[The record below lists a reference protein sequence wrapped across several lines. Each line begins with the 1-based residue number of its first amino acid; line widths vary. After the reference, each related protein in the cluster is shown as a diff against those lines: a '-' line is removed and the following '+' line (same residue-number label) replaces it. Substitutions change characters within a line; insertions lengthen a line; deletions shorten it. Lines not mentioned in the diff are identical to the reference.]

1 MLRRSS
7 TRLAAGLLG
16 AAALLPVVTPSTA
29 TAYPVAPE
37 VETAASTIGSS
48 ALPTQLNSILP
59 PNVFIPGFHAP
70 QAAPTPWAPTMDI
83 PAANG
88 TNGTVWIDT
97 AYGPRRF
104 LIWVPAGYDP
114 QYIWPVM
121 VGIPAYEDSSE
132 SFRNYSR
139 MRESTVGRE
148 AIIVYPDSWNLSWE
162 GAPTSSSQPGQDIEF
177 IRQVIDR
184 TAASYHIDW
193 GRIYAT
199 GMSTGSGMAA
209 ILGCHASDLFAGV
222 APVSGAYYDTVEMN
236 CLNNPIA
243 MIEVHGYSD
252 EQHAYNG
259 GFRYGL
265 PYFGGRELME
275 RYAVRNRCSA
285 GRTEIPLPGGATKVR
300 AEGCLAATEHIGVP
314 GGHLWWYVPNTAEE
328 IWGFLRAQHK

>member
-1 MLRRSS
+1 MVIMKFM
-7 TRLAAGLLG
+7 TKVC
-16 AAALLPVVTPSTA
+16 ALTVAMCTAVQALPA
-29 TAYPVAPE
+29 Q
-37 VETAASTIGSS
+37 AASNYAVDQGVVNSASAMGSS
-48 ALPTQLNSILP
+48 ALPDQFNNLLP
-59 PNVFIPGFHAP
+59 PNVYIPGFHAP
-70 QAAPTPWAPTMDI
+70 VAGPWAPTMDI

-88 TNGTVWIDT
+88 TNGAVWIDT

-114 QYIWPVM
+114 QNVWPVM

-132 SFRNYSR
+132 NFRNYSR
-139 MRESTVGRE
+139 MRESTIGRE

-184 TAASYHIDW
+184 TEASYHIDRN
-193 GRIYAT
+193 RIYAT

-209 ILGCHASDLFAGV
+209 ILGCHASDLFAGI

-236 CLNNPIA
+236 CLTDPIA

-265 PYFGGRELME
+265 HYFGGRELME
-275 RYAVRNRCSA
+275 RYAVRNACGPA
-285 GRTEIPLPGGATKVR
+285 RTEIPLAGGATKIR
-300 AEGCLAATEHIGVP
+300 AEGCAAATEHIGVP

-328 IWGFLRAQHK
+328 IWGFLRVQRK